1 MLKCAGEGEA
11 GPAADESRHQRRGH
25 TRFGAEMHPPR
36 LVAVEVY
43 GVGGG
48 GARVDVADA
57 EGGVACG
64 MVAAAVTE
72 VISLEAQYGTG
83 CCACRYGVDEN
94 VFDVSSA
101 VEV

>member
-1 MLKCAGEGEA
+1 MGVCGGSNVEV
-11 GPAADESRHQRRGH
+11 ADGDVAD
-25 TRFGAEMHPPR
+25 GAR

-57 EGGVACG
+57 EVGVACG

-72 VISLEAQYGTG
+72 VISLET
-83 CCACRYGVDEN
+83 
-94 VFDVSSA
+94 
-101 VEV
+101 